1 MGNKQEESVFLQ
13 KRRFAKKAFRSFAL
27 GGVAASL
34 GVALETSVDAL
45 IVGNAYGTNGLAVT
59 SVVMPLYM
67 FFNLLSVALG
77 VGGAQAV
84 SDALAQEDGER
95 AQRAYAACMW
105 AALLAGLP
113 IMLLGLFFAPTLT
126 AFLGGGALGMD
137 CIWYVRCIAVC
148 APLFLLVP
156 VQGMMLRADAAP
168 FLSALG
174 TGVSVAVNLLLD
186 LVFVT
191 WLRMGIW
198 GAALAMVIGQA
209 AALLVFSTHFIVKKA
224 RALRWPFGRTGSP
237 RGSLRLFADGVGT
250 ASYYAWQFLLLLVFN
265 RILGVRYAEDGMAV
279 FNIVFNVGML
289 SYAVFDGLSTALPV
303 LLGAYRG
310 ERDTESTAY
319 TVRLALRT
327 AALCAAALALGIG
340 LFPET
345 IVRFFGVGGGAVGNF
360 AARAVRLYVP
370 AVLPACLLAVLN
382 THYQCLG
389 KRAAPFLTSMA
400 RGLLL
405 PLLLI
410 LPCLRA
416 WGLPGTAVCLSLAEC
431 LTLMALLA
439 YAGMEKRKGAY
450 TDLLLLEKEGEAV
463 LAAANAFE
471 ACMEND
477 FSRLGEMMEA
487 VEAFCAEKQI
497 DKRSAYAIQLTI
509 EELCSNIVRFGFE
522 DGKPH
527 ALHVKLAV
535 YDGDIFVR
543 IRDDARG
550 YNPFEKADA
559 RGDEVDSMA
568 LEMIR
573 ARAKSF
579 LYQRRLVFNNLLI
592 VL

>member
-1 MGNKQEESVFLQ
+1 MENMRGESVLLQ

-34 GVALETSVDAL
+34 GVAMETSVDAL
-45 IVGNAYGTNGLAVT
+45 IVGNAYGANGLAIT

-84 SDALAQEDGER
+84 SDALAQEDGES

-113 IMLLGLFFAPTLT
+113 VMLLGLFFAPALT
-126 AFLGGGALGMD
+126 AFLGGGALGVD
-137 CIWYVRCIAVC
+137 CVRYVRCIAAC

-168 FLSALG
+168 FLSAFG

-191 WLRMGIW
+191 WMRMGIW

-209 AALLVFSTHFIVKKA
+209 AALLVFGMHFAVKKA
-224 RALRWPFGRTGSP
+224 RALRWPFKGKGTLRESG
-237 RGSLRLFADGVGT
+237 RLFTDGVGT
-250 ASYYAWQFLLLLVFN
+250 ASYYAWQFLLLLIFN
-265 RILGVRYAEDGMAV
+265 RILGTRYGEDSMAV

-310 ERDTESTAY
+310 ERDAESTAY

-327 AALCAAALALGIG
+327 AAFCAAILALCIG
-340 LFPET
+340 LFPGT
-345 IVRFFGVGGGAVGNF
+345 IVRFFGVGEGAIGDF
-360 AARAVRLYVP
+360 AVHAVRLYVP

-389 KRAAPFLTSMA
+389 KRAAPFLTSLT

-405 PLLLI
+405 PVLLI
-410 LPCLRA
+410 LPCLRI
-416 WGLPGTAVCLSLAEC
+416 WGLPGTAACLSFAEC
-431 LTLMALLA
+431 LTLLALLA
-439 YAGMEKRKGAY
+439 YACVEKRRGVY
-450 TDLLLLEKEGEAV
+450 TDLLLLEKEGEAA

-487 VEAFCAEKQI
+487 VEAFCVEKQI
-497 DKRSAYAIQLTI
+497 EKRNAYAIQLTI

-550 YNPFEKADA
+550 YNPFEKSDA

-568 LEMIR
+568 VELIR